1 MHYSALIFSAG
12 LGTRLYP
19 LTADVPKALV
29 EFGGKPLLYHSLR
42 KIVGL
47 PVSKVFVNV
56 HHFADKVIAYIDSV
70 RSEFPFEIIVSDES
84 DLLLD
89 TGGGIKRIRQ
99 QITGGLIAFNVDV
112 LFNAD
117 MSQMIADFEA
127 SGSDVCLAVKDRKTS
142 RYLAFSEGKMTGWK
156 NVETGEVR
164 SLVADDAQL
173 LAFSGIQILNQHALT
188 EIGNYPKDKFSVIDF
203 YLSTCDRLMIASYVR
218 EYEWFDVG
226 KYEQM
231 GAANEFF
238 DRLNKKGAY

>member
-29 EFGGKPLLYHSLR
+29 DFGGKPLLYHSLR

-70 RSEFPFEIIVSDES
+70 RTEFPFEIIVSDES

-164 SLVADDAQL
+164 SRVADDAQL
-173 LAFSGIQILNQHALT
+173 LAFSGIQILNQHALA

-203 YLSTCDRLMIASYVR
+203 YLSTCDRLTIASYVR

-238 DRLNKKGAY
+238 ERLNKKGAY